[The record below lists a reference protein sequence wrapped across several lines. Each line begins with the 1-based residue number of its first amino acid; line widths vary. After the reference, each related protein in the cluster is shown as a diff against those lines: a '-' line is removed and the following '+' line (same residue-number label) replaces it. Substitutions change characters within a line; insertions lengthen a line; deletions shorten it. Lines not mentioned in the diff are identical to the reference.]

1 MHTFDTF
8 VVVVDDEVS
17 STCCVQLCSIV
28 QHNIY
33 SWIQRQTDF
42 SDGKA
47 ERRNISASTRSQRS
61 IIEP

>member
-1 MHTFDTF
+1 MYMY
-8 VVVVDDEVS
+8 VCMYIVCICIV
-17 STCCVQLCSIV
+17 LCI
-28 QHNIY
+28 HLYINYMYMY